1 MKERKGLDRRI
12 GPVPAEM
19 EMEVEEAR
27 EQLLETLADLDDD
40 FAEVYLEEEEIPE
53 SEIHAV
59 IRRTTLAQTF
69 CPLLMGSAYK
79 NKGVQ
84 DVLDAICLYLP
95 APHECDNQALNA
107 KNEDEVVELRTVANA
122 PFVGYAFKIEDHRQA
137 GQVTYM
143 RVYQGQVRRGSQ
155 ITNMLSGG
163 RLAVKRLVRMHSN
176 DIKDVQTASA
186 GDIIALAGVNC
197 ESGVTFTDGKQKVVC
212 TSMFVPDP
220 VMSLS
225 VSAERA
231 DQPRFQKA
239 LRRFKREDPTFRV
252 EVRQKTNETI
262 MYGMGE
268 LHLEIYCERMKR
280 EYNIN
285 SLKTGEPIVNYLE
298 TITAG
303 APFDYTHK
311 QQTGG
316 RGQYGKVIGY
326 VEPIG
331 HDEEWD
337 GDGIEFENRLS
348 GQEIPP
354 NYVPAI
360 NKGFTARALQGYL
373 IGAPMTKMRVVLED
387 GLAHDVDSSEHAFM
401 SAAAGAFEESMREAL
416 PTVLEPLMTV
426 EVTFPGEFLSAVL
439 HTLNSRDG
447 AISSTR
453 ALTSDTSAVEVTVPL
468 RKMFGYA
475 SELRSVTQG
484 MGEFSMEFKEYEQMP
499 TGPQEDLIAEYRKQL
514 WQR

>member
-1 MKERKGLDRRI
+1 
-12 GPVPAEM
+12 
-19 EMEVEEAR
+19 
-27 EQLLETLADLDDD
+27 
-40 FAEVYLEEEEIPE
+40 
-53 SEIHAV
+53 
-59 IRRTTLAQTF
+59 
-69 CPLLMGSAYK
+69 
-79 NKGVQ
+79 
-84 DVLDAICLYLP
+84 
-95 APHECDNQALNA
+95 
-107 KNEDEVVELRTVANA
+107 
-122 PFVGYAFKIEDHRQA
+122 
-137 GQVTYM
+137 
-143 RVYQGQVRRGSQ
+143 
-155 ITNMLSGG
+155 
-163 RLAVKRLVRMHSN
+163 
-176 DIKDVQTASA
+176 
-186 GDIIALAGVNC
+186 
-197 ESGVTFTDGKQKVVC
+197 
-212 TSMFVPDP
+212 
-220 VMSLS
+220 
-225 VSAERA
+225 
-231 DQPRFQKA
+231 
-239 LRRFKREDPTFRV
+239 
-252 EVRQKTNETI
+252 

-285 SLKTGEPIVNYLE
+285 SLETGEPIVNYLE
-298 TITAG
+298 TITVG

-326 VEPIG
+326 IEPIE

-360 NKGFTARALQGYL
+360 NKGFTARALKGYL

-447 AISSTR
+447 AINSTR
-453 ALTSDTSAVEVTVPL
+453 ALTSDTSVVEVTVPL
-468 RKMFGYA
+468 RQMFGYA